1 MPGKRRQPKGSGSV
15 YRVAGSQYWQISYT
29 VRGKRRTESSR
40 STRKTDAHRLLQ
52 SRVGKIADGH
62 DVNPRVNR
70 ISLGEGLRAVVN
82 DQHAEGRRSIADTRR
97 RIDLHLI
104 PYFGPARRMATIGT
118 DDINAYVAD
127 RLDHEAARATINREL
142 ACLRRAFSLAINA
155 TPPRLVSRPPIK
167 ALVENNVRKGFFR
180 EDDFAA
186 VLENLPYYL
195 RPPLRFAYI
204 TGWRIRSEVLP
215 LDVSRVDLE
224 GGCVRLE
231 PGETKNDS
239 GRQFPLTNDLRA
251 VLEAQL
257 DSVAFLRRQ
266 GVICPHVFHCPDGR
280 RILSFY
286 ERWRAA
292 CRAAGVPGR
301 YLHDFRRTAV
311 RNLERAGVPRST
323 AMSIVGH
330 QTQSIYT
337 RYAIQD
343 ESMQQE
349 AARRLD
355 SWANRQ
361 KLDSA
366 AQGRKQTHKLKI
378 S

>member
-1 MPGKRRQPKGSGSV
+1 MASKRRQAKGSGSV
-15 YRVAGSQYWQISYT
+15 YRVTGSQYWQISYT

-40 STRKTDAHRLLQ
+40 STRKTDAQRLLQ
-52 SRVGKIADGH
+52 SRAGKVADGH

-70 ISLGEGLRAVVN
+70 ITIGEGLQAIID
-82 DQHAEGRRSIADTRR
+82 DQRAEGRRSIADTQR
-97 RIDLHLI
+97 RITLHVL
-104 PYFGPARRMATIGT
+104 PYFGPERRMATVGT
-118 DDINAYVAD
+118 DDINAYVAH
-127 RLDHEAARATINREL
+127 RLQQGAARATINREL

-180 EDDFAA
+180 DDDFAA
-186 VLENLPYYL
+186 VLKHLPDYL

-204 TGWRIRSEVLP
+204 TGWRIPSEVLP
-215 LDVSRVDLE
+215 LDVSRVDLD

-239 GRQFPLTNDLRA
+239 GRQFPLTHDLRA
-251 VLEAQL
+251 VLAAQL
-257 DSVAFLRRQ
+257 DSVAALRRQ
-266 GVICPHVFHCPDGR
+266 GVICPHVFHYPDGR
-280 RILSFY
+280 QIRSFY
-286 ERWRAA
+286 PRWRAA
-292 CRAAGVPGR
+292 CVAAGVPGR

-349 AARRLD
+349 AAR
-355 SWANRQ
+355 
-361 KLDSA
+361 KLDAWASS
-366 AQGRKQTHKLKI
+366 RPSHKLKI